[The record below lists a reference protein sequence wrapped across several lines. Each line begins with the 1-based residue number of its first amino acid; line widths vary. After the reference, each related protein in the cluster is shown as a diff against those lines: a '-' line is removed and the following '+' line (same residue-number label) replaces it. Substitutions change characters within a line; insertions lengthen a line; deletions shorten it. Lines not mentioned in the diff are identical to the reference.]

1 MTMPGYGTEGD
12 TYHEGAGGWIPDTV
26 PARQEG
32 HEGHEIVS
40 GLNLMAKLS
49 LQLGKKVDETAN
61 AVQSLQRRL
70 YAAPIRY
77 NPVGSAPA
85 TTFQGTAG
93 SFFMV
98 LGSPDQ
104 GTYWE
109 VNSLSAG
116 FADWAG
122 DDSNAIISNDVF
134 VCITGSAD
142 PVSIPTS
149 SIAWH
154 EASTYDGT
162 SGQTV
167 VGLPVANT
175 FGANQLLIK
184 DNETLIV
191 IIVGAS
197 SYANKTGVAS
207 ARVTVYDDV
216 LGADDVVITA

>member
-1 MTMPGYGTEGD
+1 MTIPGYGTEGN
-12 TYHEGAGGWIPDTV
+12 TYHEGADGWIPDTV
-26 PARQEG
+26 PARQDG

-49 LQLGKKVDETAN
+49 LQLGKKVDQTAN

-70 YAAPIRY
+70 YSAPIRY
-77 NPVGSAPA
+77 NPVASAPP

-104 GTYWE
+104 GTFWE

-116 FADWAG
+116 FADWAS
-122 DDSNAIISNDVF
+122 DDSNSIIANDVF
-134 VCITGSAD
+134 VCITGSA
-142 PVSIPTS
+142 VSSPTS
-149 SIAWH
+149 SMAWH

-162 SGQTV
+162 AGQTV
-167 VGLPVANT
+167 VGLPIGNT
-175 FGANQLLIK
+175 FGSNQLVIK